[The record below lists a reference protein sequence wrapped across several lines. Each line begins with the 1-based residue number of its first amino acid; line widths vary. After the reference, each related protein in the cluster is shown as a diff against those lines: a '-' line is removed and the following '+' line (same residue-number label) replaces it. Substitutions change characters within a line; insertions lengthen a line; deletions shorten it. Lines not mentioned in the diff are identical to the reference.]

1 METVNMDYL
10 ATGQIEAEDV
20 RELVWRQECRDNPG
34 RAISGNRMDGLV
46 MDIAKGKRLPGADE
60 FQQRILDRNSKV
72 FDRRKLKLDYRTR
85 KFVSLPNY
93 WAIQRMMIRLSRLI
107 QVPIEITGA
116 ERTTGIHTGFIHV
129 STHAITDAWI
139 PSFAEP
145 DFYPY
150 GMPFWDA
157 DAGGFGVIGIR
168 LKRNGPDINDAWIY
182 ITTKKV
188 VLKEGRWVTVKP
200 IFEYTT
206 MTPTYVHYIGDIS
219 VRPPKGWKRPEY
231 R

>member
-10 ATGQIEAEDV
+10 ATGQIDTEDV
-20 RELVWRQECRDNPG
+20 RELVWRQECRENPG
-34 RAISGNRMDGLV
+34 RAISGTRMDGLV
-46 MDIAKGKRLPGADE
+46 LDIAKGKRLPGSDE
-60 FQQRILDRNSKV
+60 FQQRILDRNVKV
-72 FDRRKLKLDYRTR
+72 FDRRKLKLDYRMRT
-85 KFVSLPNY
+85 FVSMANY
-93 WAIQRMMIRLSRLI
+93 WAIQRMMLRLSRLI

-116 ERTTGIHTGFIHV
+116 ERTTGIHTAFINV
-129 STHAITDAWI
+129 SAHTITDAWI

-150 GMPFWDA
+150 GMPFWDS
-157 DAGGFGVIGIR
+157 DVGGFGVLGIR

-182 ITTKKV
+182 LTAKKV

-200 IFEYTT
+200 IFDYKT
-206 MTPTYVHYIGDIS
+206 MTINYVHYVGEIS